1 MSELSISTIRQEKD
15 LKSYFYHDKCDQYD
29 YLAAVACGAI
39 AGMVD
44 IFLVGSPA
52 DSKLQG
58 WTDAQV
64 DKTVM
69 AFAKKL
75 GWSPKEGKENCVAS
89 AIGYLENNNGR
100 KTPSTFEVFGKEY
113 NFNGFQ
119 VNYDQSNS
127 ANVGKMFKMAPKNH
141 HMKSLGHS
149 PDVIG
154 LFFSI
159 LNQFTSTS
167 SFLHNGQLITIQTE
181 TYELQGHDF
190 VSKLFC
196 GVANWFGHIM
206 SDVAGSS
213 GASGRGSGVVIP
225 FYELFQLCDFG
236 EFKVTQR
243 DKAGNI
249 KLDRNGNM
257 AYYKNN
263 LAQLA
268 TRTFEEGYD
277 ARFGLTM
284 AIPVVLCDLSIKLI
298 WAIKHYFYHKQPLH
312 ECIPSKRHDDLRIM
326 LIIGDGTLCLMD
338 GADAF
343 VSSGGDALAFVLRLN
358 LVAWY
363 RLVMLVFREVCIR
376 LGISFPLQKQ
386 LDAYIRINEALAL
399 YLTQLE
405 KIDFEQFK
413 KETEQYNQ
421 MLAMMETVNSE
432 DELNVLLRNE
442 YKALGISLPYSGDFD
457 NFMNDGD
464 AHLVF
469 Q

>member
-1 MSELSISTIRQEKD
+1 MNSIVSIRNEKD
-15 LKSYFYHDKCDQYD
+15 IKPYFYHDKCDKYD
-29 YLAAVACGAI
+29 YLIAVGCGAI
-39 AGMVD
+39 AGVID

-52 DSKLQG
+52 DSKLQK

-69 AFAKKL
+69 AFAKTC
-75 GWSPKEGKENCVAS
+75 GWSPKPGKENNVAS
-89 AIGYLENNNGR
+89 AIGFLEHGGKKSNG
-100 KTPSTFEVFGKEY
+100 EM
-113 NFNGFQ
+113 FNGFK
-119 VNYDQSNS
+119 VNYDQRHSGDIGD
-127 ANVGKMFKMAPKNH
+127 AFKMSASNH
-141 HMKSLGHS
+141 HMKSLAHS
-149 PDVIG
+149 PDIIG

-167 SFLHNGQLITIQTE
+167 SFLNNGQLVTIKTD
-181 TYELQGHDF
+181 TFELQGHDF

-213 GASGRGSGVVIP
+213 GASKRGSGVVIP

-236 EFKVTQR
+236 EFKVAQR

-284 AIPVVLCDLSIKLI
+284 AIPVVVCDLSIKLV
-298 WAIKHYFYHKQPLH
+298 WALKHHFYHKRPIS
-312 ECIPSKRHDDLRIM
+312 ECIPSKRHDDLRMM

-338 GADAF
+338 GVDAF
-343 VSSGGDALAFVLRLN
+343 VRSGGDALAFVLRLN
-358 LVAWY
+358 LIAWY
-363 RLVMLVFREVCIR
+363 RLVVLVFREVCIR
-376 LGISFPLQKQ
+376 AGISMPLQRE
-386 LDAYIRINEALAL
+386 LDAYIRINEALSEYMA
-399 YLTQLE
+399 QLE
-405 KIDFEQFK
+405 KIDIERFK
-413 KETEQYNQ
+413 KETKQYNEF
-421 MLAMMETVNSE
+421 MALLETAESE
-432 DELNVLLRNE
+432 EKLNVVLRKE
-442 YKALGISLPYSGDFD
+442 YEALGIQLPYEGDFD
-457 NFMNDGD
+457 DFMNDD
-464 AHLVF
+464 SSFLEF
-469 Q
+469 K